1 MRVNRQPRAYLTQ
14 KSSLET
20 KFAKDTPHQA
30 VFTLRKSAAK
40 VKSERRIDYRQMTVG
55 LLLNSGGV
63 SNKEK
68 SRSAR
73 NCLAWVA
80 KNQPV
85 ASGIITPG
93 KSKGL
98 NFSSAFLFMKI
109 KTAEGIEGMISI
121 TKSTQVINYYLS
133 KVFSLL
139 STT

>member
-1 MRVNRQPRAYLTQ
+1 MDLLNRQPRA
-14 KSSLET
+14 SLSYAKIFFRDEIRYRN
-20 KFAKDTPHQA
+20 KDTPHQA

-73 NCLAWVA
+73 DCLAWVA

-85 ASGIITPG
+85 ARGT
-93 KSKGL
+93 
-98 NFSSAFLFMKI
+98 
-109 KTAEGIEGMISI
+109 ISY
-121 TKSTQVINYYLS
+121 NR
-133 KVFSLL
+133 
-139 STT
+139 